1 MGKRSY
7 KECLMEKSEAK
18 KKPTQSRNPLKD
30 LNGGSVPPHLG
41 SSEAPTGGCFR
52 FLLSHS
58 SDKESLA
65 RSKPAPITHRSAPSN
80 SRNVPSNSK
89 NPTIPSRYQTF
100 RKNTSKSDVE
110 ADKQLVSRKASNP
123 RNADLFQRCNKRK
136 HISNCKNFEKLMS
149 TPTSATIPPVEASIS
164 PEVPVKA
171 SAVAVTPVCFAAGHV
186 IARVRDR
193 RKCRARGILTV
204 GGREPEVEK
213 VHVGRTDRTQASVT
227 LPPPPPAE
235 ASMHWLSSPSEN
247 VDMALDS
254 SFNSSSKVL
263 AAEASVDWLLSPCKD
278 GEGMHK
284 DELLM
289 GNRTSPD
296 RGSWR
301 FFPDNSIREKSPEL
315 SGLMSLDSP
324 SLETTLSS
332 GIGIQKTPSTGG
344 SVSPFSMILG
354 IAKTSKTK
362 HIRPQQETGRH
373 HNCSVLENSLF
384 SGNSWIEGHVTGKP
398 SSFSSSRKKYDLGD
412 FKMDAMAESLEN
424 VSLSPEPL
432 SNDTSC
438 RAPLPGLSF
447 QFRCHTSNSV
457 DFNHLQNLYCD
468 RISIVKDASAKEE
481 VLPSS
486 QTRVSWREEPIS
498 RVLEMGKLDH
508 CQWLSD
514 DDNFVHHEEHRGA
527 SIPDLKSDCGSSSS
541 ILKNPTETIAPVGF
555 GYVEFVSEAKRSET
569 EVSPRGPISCAESN
583 GMEGLVLDS
592 SGDSDWTL
600 FYKNHLFEV

>member
-1 MGKRSY
+1 
-7 KECLMEKSEAK
+7 
-18 KKPTQSRNPLKD
+18 
-30 LNGGSVPPHLG
+30 
-41 SSEAPTGGCFR
+41 
-52 FLLSHS
+52 
-58 SDKESLA
+58 
-65 RSKPAPITHRSAPSN
+65 
-80 SRNVPSNSK
+80 
-89 NPTIPSRYQTF
+89 
-100 RKNTSKSDVE
+100 
-110 ADKQLVSRKASNP
+110 
-123 RNADLFQRCNKRK
+123 
-136 HISNCKNFEKLMS
+136 MS
-149 TPTSATIPPVEASIS
+149 TPTSVTIPPVQASIS

-171 SAVAVTPVCFAAGHV
+171 SAVAATPVCFAAGHV

-193 RKCRARGILTV
+193 RKCRARGLLTV

-213 VHVGRTDRTQASVT
+213 VHGGCTDRTQASVT
-227 LPPPPPAE
+227 PPPPPPPAE

-254 SFNSSSKVL
+254 SFNSCSKVL

-296 RGSWR
+296 GGSWR

-315 SGLMSLDSP
+315 CGLMSLDSP
-324 SLETTLSS
+324 SLETTPSS

-344 SVSPFSMILG
+344 SVSPFSMILER

-362 HIRPQQETGRH
+362 LVWPQKETGQH

-384 SGNSWIEGHVTGKP
+384 SGNSWIEGHVTCKP
-398 SSFSSSRKKYDLGD
+398 SSFSSSRKKYDLAD
-412 FKMDAMAESLEN
+412 FKMDAVAESLEH
-424 VSLSPEPL
+424 VSLSLEPL

-438 RAPLPGLSF
+438 QAPLPGFSF
-447 QFRCHTSNSV
+447 QFGCHTSNSV

-498 RVLEMGKLDH
+498 RAFEMGKLDR

-514 DDNFVHHEEHRGA
+514 DDNFIHHEEHRVA

-541 ILKNPTETIAPVGF
+541 ILKNPTEPISPVGF
-555 GYVEFVSEAKRSET
+555 GYVESVSEAKRSET
-569 EVSPRGPISCAESN
+569 EVSPRGPISCAESI